1 MSAQENTK
9 EKIIGDILDELDF
22 ALIDLDDE
30 QKELIK
36 NMPAKKEVT
45 QWELP

>member
-9 EKIIGDILDELDF
+9 EKIIGDILDKYDF
-22 ALIDLDDE
+22 NLINLDDE
-30 QKELIK
+30 EKEMIK

-45 QWELP
+45 KWEIA